1 MTKNFKGTGIAI
13 ITPFKK
19 DKSIDFESLEKII
32 EYNIKG
38 GTDFIVVHGT
48 TAEAATQIPEEKQA
62 VRDFV
67 VEKVNGRLPLVVG
80 MGGNDTADV
89 VVSLK
94 TTDLSGF
101 DAILSVAPY
110 YNKPTQGGM
119 VAHFEALA
127 ENSPL
132 PIIIY
137 NVPGR
142 TGANITAETCL
153 KLASNKN
160 IIAVKEA
167 SGDLE
172 QIMEIIRRK
181 PDGFSVLSGDD
192 LLTFP
197 MIALGA
203 DGVISVAAQAAPELF
218 SGMVNDALASK
229 NKEAAEKHYK
239 MMPYMQYLFADGNPA
254 GIKAALAARGLCD
267 NILRL
272 PLIPANAQVCAE
284 IEKLIPKL

>member
-62 VRDFV
+62 VREFV

-94 TTDLSGF
+94 TTDLTGF

-153 KLASNKN
+153 KLAAYEN